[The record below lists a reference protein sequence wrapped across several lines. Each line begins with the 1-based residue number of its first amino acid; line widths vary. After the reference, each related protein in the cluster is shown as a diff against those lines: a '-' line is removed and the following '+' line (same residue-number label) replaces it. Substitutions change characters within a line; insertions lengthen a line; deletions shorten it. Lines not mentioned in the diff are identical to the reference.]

1 MNGVEAVLKFWFG
14 TPGSEDAS
22 YAQRRK
28 IWFGKSIEVDEYIRT
43 AFYTLYAQASLGEL
57 DGWRSQPEPC
67 LALILLLDQ
76 FPRNLFR
83 DDPRAFGTDG
93 QALAVAKQA
102 IAHGF
107 DQQLNPLQR
116 LFIYLPLEHSEV
128 LEDQHKA
135 VALIEVLAQ
144 EDPDLAD
151 PYDYALRHRDVI
163 ARFGRF
169 PHRNAILGRVSTPEE
184 EVFLKQPGSRF

>member
-1 MNGVEAVLKFWFG
+1 MNFWFG
-14 TPGSEDAS
+14 TPGSEDTS
-22 YAQRRK
+22 YAGRRK
-28 IWFGKSIEVDEYIRT
+28 LWFGKSSEVDEYIRT
-43 AFYTLYAQASLGEL
+43 AFYTLYTQAALGEL
-57 DGWRSQPEPC
+57 DGWQAQPESC

-83 DDPRAFGTDG
+83 QKPQAFATDE
-93 QALAVAKQA
+93 QALRVAKWA

-135 VALIEVLAQ
+135 VALIEALVQ
-144 EDPDLAD
+144 EDPALAD

-163 ARFGRF
+163 ARFSRF
-169 PHRNAILGRVSTPEE
+169 PHRNEILGRISTPEE

>member
-1 MNGVEAVLKFWFG
+1 MSGVEAVLTFWFG
-14 TPGSEDAS
+14 APGSEDTS

-28 IWFGKSIEVDEYIRT
+28 LWFGKNPEADEYIRT
-43 AFYTLYAQASLGEL
+43 AFYPLYTQAALGEL
-57 DGWRSQPEPC
+57 EGWRSQPHSS

-83 DDPRAFGTDG
+83 NDPRAFATDE
-93 QALAVAKQA
+93 QALTVAKQA
-102 IAHGF
+102 IAQGF
-107 DQQLNPLQR
+107 DQQLNLLQR

-128 LEDQHKA
+128 LEDQHQA

-144 EDPDLAD
+144 QDPDLAD

-169 PHRNAILGRVSTPEE
+169 PHRNEVLGRVSTPEE
-184 EVFLKQPGSRF
+184 AEFLQQPGSRF